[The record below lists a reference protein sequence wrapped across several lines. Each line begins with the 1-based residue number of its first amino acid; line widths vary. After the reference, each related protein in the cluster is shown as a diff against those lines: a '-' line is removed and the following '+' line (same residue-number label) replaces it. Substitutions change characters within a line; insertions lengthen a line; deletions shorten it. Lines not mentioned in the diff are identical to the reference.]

1 MIKIK
6 NLTLT
11 LRILWRLVL
20 GITGKQ
26 HSSNLLFKLLLCWS
40 LKLSFFFPSF
50 PSFVFRCSH
59 YRRRCKIRA
68 PCCDEVFDCRHCH
81 NEAKDSLQTEQLL
94 RHDLPRHDVSKLIC
108 SLCETE
114 QDVQQNCS
122 TCGVCMGKYF
132 CSKCKFFDDD
142 LSKKQYHCDDCGIC
156 RTGGKENF
164 FHCKR
169 CRCCYSKV
177 LEDKHRCLEG
187 ALHHNCP
194 VCFEYL
200 FDSTRD
206 ITVLRCGHAMHLEC
220 TKDMGLHNRYT
231 CPLCSKSI
239 CDMSSVWKKLDE
251 EVAAYKIPKVYED
264 KMVWILCNDC
274 GSNTNVRFHL
284 IAHKCSS
291 CGSYNTRK
299 TQRGPNTHSC
309 SSGGPQV
316 VGLTG

>member
-1 MIKIK
+1 MEMGFQENEQNQEFGSQVA
-6 NLTLT
+6 NLME
-11 LRILWRLVL
+11 I
-20 GITGKQ
+20 GSG
-26 HSSNLLFKLLLCWS
+26 HYG
-40 LKLSFFFPSF
+40 
-50 PSFVFRCSH
+50 CSH

-81 NEAKDSLQTEQLL
+81 NEAKDSLQIEQMH
-94 RHDLPRHDVSKLIC
+94 RHELPRHEVSKVVC

-122 TCGVCMGKYF
+122 NCGVCMGKYF

-142 LSKKQYHCDDCGIC
+142 LSKKQYHCDECGIC
-156 RTGGKENF
+156 RTGGEENF

-177 LEDKHRCLEG
+177 MEDKHRCVEG
-187 ALHHNCP
+187 AMHHNCP

-206 ITVLRCGHAMHLEC
+206 ITVLRCGHTMHLEC

-231 CPLCSKSI
+231 CPVCSKSI
-239 CDMSSVWKKLDE
+239 CDMSNLWKKLDE
-251 EVAAYKIPKVYED
+251 EVAAYPMPKLYEN

-274 GSNTNVRFHL
+274 SSNTNVRFHF

-291 CGSYNTRK
+291 CGSYNTK
-299 TQRGPNTHSC
+299 QTQRGSDSHSC
-309 SSGGPQV
+309 SSGVSQV
-316 VGLTG
+316 VGSTG